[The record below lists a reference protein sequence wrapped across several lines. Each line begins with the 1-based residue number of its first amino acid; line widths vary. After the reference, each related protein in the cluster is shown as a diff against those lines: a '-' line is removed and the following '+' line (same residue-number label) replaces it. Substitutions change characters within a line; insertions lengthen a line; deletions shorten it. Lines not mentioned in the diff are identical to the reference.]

1 MTIPYWLIGLVSL
14 VVAVLMAVA
23 APPGRRGRWAILMS
37 IVVFGLFLL
46 ASYCLWPADPKNSW
60 NWLLPGIIGGVLAV
74 IILDIRRWARYF
86 QNLTHRMRSP
96 YYWYSRMYPFRRRRR
111 S

>member
-1 MTIPYWLIGLVSL
+1 MTIPIPLLGLGALVIGLLIAIV
-14 VVAVLMAVA
+14 
-23 APPGRRGRWAILMS
+23 APPGRRGQWAFVMS
-37 IVVFGLFLL
+37 IVVFCLFLL
-46 ASYCLWPADPKNSW
+46 ASFCLWPIDPNHSW

-96 YYWYSRMYPFRRRRR
+96 YYWYSRMASRRRRR
-111 S
+111 Y